1 LFTFLFCG
9 LLERNTFVHP
19 PLSQIYCFCINNF
32 GVHNF
37 SFQILLFFIILPY
50 SLHNEEL
57 RSMIVALMM
66 SMLCAPGN
74 QAEQL
79 CALELE
85 NLQLRHGL
93 EEARARS
100 KEKESHAQ
108 R

>member
-1 LFTFLFCG
+1 
-9 LLERNTFVHP
+9 
-19 PLSQIYCFCINNF
+19 
-32 GVHNF
+32 
-37 SFQILLFFIILPY
+37 
-50 SLHNEEL
+50 
-57 RSMIVALMM
+57 MIVALMM

>member
-1 LFTFLFCG
+1 LWTSGKKHFCS
-9 LLERNTFVHP
+9 FP
-19 PLSQIYCFCINNF
+19 PFSQIYSLDIQNF
-32 GVHNF
+32 GVRHF
-37 SFQILLFFIILPY
+37 SFQTLLFFFILPY
-50 SLHNEEL
+50 SLHNEEFG
-57 RSMIVALMM
+57 SMIVALMM
-66 SMLCAPGN
+66 SMLCAPDN

-93 EEARARS
+93 EEAMARS